1 MLWQIESPQCSVEQ
15 FVERT
20 ITEVLYD
27 FDGPKIFTTSDGS
40 LLRLWY
46 ECAEDLQ
53 TGALRYLVVPA
64 DNQLVAHLKDGTR
77 TVHDALQQPW
87 IWAIDVDGS
96 DTVTTGW
103 IVRLEEV
110 PESAKPERGAPL
122 WPQLE
127 PLIAYRLIG
136 EGLREGSI
144 PASVAARAMERPAA
158 ALKRLLEAMS
168 NISPQGRPEES
179 FRKSYDLPAQR
190 IAFNSF
196 EVSFGMPKEPEL
208 LLTDDGQSIY
218 QAAATRLGDALS
230 WLKSSN
236 TSSEPDIGLLEVLKE
251 LAPPAHGQV
260 VKVEV
265 RGQLVPGHRRVV
277 LTREDREMVTR
288 AIGRK
293 RHKERE
299 LLRTEGRIGE
309 FDKDQLTFILRDR
322 LDLAEELKCSFTEE
336 QFDDLYEAFDNDR
349 RVVLL
354 GKFQTMRH
362 VLEVVAAEP
371 VLADGGMQPE
381 HIEKE

>member
-122 WPQLE
+122 WPQLG
-127 PLIAYRLIG
+127 AC
-136 EGLREGSI
+136 
-144 PASVAARAMERPAA
+144 
-158 ALKRLLEAMS
+158 
-168 NISPQGRPEES
+168 
-179 FRKSYDLPAQR
+179 
-190 IAFNSF
+190 
-196 EVSFGMPKEPEL
+196 
-208 LLTDDGQSIY
+208 
-218 QAAATRLGDALS
+218 
-230 WLKSSN
+230 
-236 TSSEPDIGLLEVLKE
+236 
-251 LAPPAHGQV
+251 
-260 VKVEV
+260 
-265 RGQLVPGHRRVV
+265 
-277 LTREDREMVTR
+277 
-288 AIGRK
+288 
-293 RHKERE
+293 
-299 LLRTEGRIGE
+299 RT
-309 FDKDQLTFILRDR
+309 
-322 LDLAEELKCSFTEE
+322 
-336 QFDDLYEAFDNDR
+336 
-349 RVVLL
+349 
-354 GKFQTMRH
+354 
-362 VLEVVAAEP
+362 
-371 VLADGGMQPE
+371 
-381 HIEKE
+381 